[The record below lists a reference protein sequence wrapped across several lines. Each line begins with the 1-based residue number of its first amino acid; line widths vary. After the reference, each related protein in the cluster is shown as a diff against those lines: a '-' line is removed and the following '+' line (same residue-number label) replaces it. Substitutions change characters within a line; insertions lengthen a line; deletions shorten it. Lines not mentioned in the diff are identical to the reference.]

1 MGADFLSFAAF
12 RAFGRLACKRGFR
25 YPSPNP
31 SCALTS
37 LTIATIS
44 RESFMSEPVY
54 IVNGART
61 PMGGLM
67 GELSSLSAVNLG
79 EVAIRAALDKA
90 NVNGADVNEVIMGC
104 VLPSGLR
111 QGPARQAAIDA
122 GIPDTVGATTINK
135 LCGSGMKSVMLA
147 HDLIKAG
154 TNEIMVAGGMESMS
168 NAPYLLPKA
177 RGGLRMGHGELQDC
191 MFTDGLEDAKTG
203 RLMGAFAQDVADQY
217 QLTREAMDDYAI
229 GSLTKANA
237 AIASGALQA
246 EMASVTVKTR
256 QGEIMIDTDEQPGNA
271 NLEKIPQLRPAFKPD
286 GTVTAANSSSI
297 SDGASALVLASEQ
310 AVNAKGLKPIAK
322 ILGHTTHSRHP
333 SEFTLAPIDAI
344 KNLMHRLEWQA
355 DDVDLFEINEA
366 FAMVTML
373 AIKEVGLDP
382 DRVNIHGGACAQGHP
397 IGSTGS
403 RIIVSLVHALKLKGL
418 KRGIASLCIGGG
430 EATAVAVELV

>member
-1 MGADFLSFAAF
+1 
-12 RAFGRLACKRGFR
+12 
-25 YPSPNP
+25 
-31 SCALTS
+31 
-37 LTIATIS
+37 
-44 RESFMSEPVY
+44 MSDAVY
-54 IVNGART
+54 IIDGART

-67 GELSSLSAVNLG
+67 GELSALSAVNLG
-79 EVAIRAALDKA
+79 EVAIRSALEKSNLSGGDI
-90 NVNGADVNEVIMGC
+90 DEVIMGC

-122 GIPDTVGATTINK
+122 GIPDSVGATTINK
-135 LCGSGMKSVMLA
+135 LCGSGMKSVMLS
-147 HDLIKAG
+147 HDLIRAG
-154 TNEIMVAGGMESMS
+154 TNQVMVAGGMESMS

-203 RLMGAFAQDVADQY
+203 RLMGTFAQDVADQH

-229 GSLTKANA
+229 GSLRRAIA
-237 AIASGALQA
+237 AIESGALTA
-246 EMASVTVKTR
+246 EIAPVTIKHR
-256 QGEIMIDTDEQPGNA
+256 KGETIIDTDEQPGNA
-271 NLEKIPQLRPAFKPD
+271 NIDKIPQLKPAFKAD

-297 SDGASALVLASEQ
+297 SDGASALVLASET
-310 AVNAKGLKPIAK
+310 AVADKGLKPMAK

-344 KNLMHRLEWQA
+344 KTLLDRLNWQA
-355 DDVDLFEINEA
+355 SDVDLFEINEA

-373 AIKEVGLDP
+373 AIKEVGIDP
-382 DRVNIHGGACAQGHP
+382 EKVNVNGGACAQGHP

-403 RIIVSLVHALKLKGL
+403 RIIVSLVHALKRRGL
-418 KRGIASLCIGGG
+418 NRGIASLCIGGG